1 MCIVSTKS
9 RTVLF
14 CAVAFAVVFILTFTL
29 SRLPNPD
36 SNSPVV
42 FTGSC
47 APTVTNGSTNPDDR
61 AHPLLADLPDFPGAN
76 GRVSVRGMVRSATCT
91 PRAGVLVKFWAAREG
106 GEYTEASYGSVYSDE
121 EGRYA
126 FSVPMPLAYPG
137 ASAPPHVHITA
148 EVDGVRVA
156 TEVFPDR
163 EHREFDLEIVPVR
176 RESGNVPGTAPLP

>member
-1 MCIVSTKS
+1 MYIVSTKS

-14 CAVAFAVVFILTFTL
+14 CAVAFAVVSILTFAI
-29 SRLPNPD
+29 SRLPNPG
-36 SNSPVV
+36 SNSPAAS
-42 FTGSC
+42 TGSC
-47 APTVTNGSTNPDDR
+47 TPTVANGSTNPDDR
-61 AHPLLADLPDFPGAN
+61 VHPLLADLSDFPGAN
-76 GRVSVRGMVRSATCT
+76 GRVSVRGTVRSATCV

-106 GEYTEASYGSVYSDE
+106 GEYTESSYGSVYSDE

-137 ASAPPHVHITA
+137 ASAPPHVHIAA
-148 EVDGVRVA
+148 EVDGVWVA

-176 RESGNVPGTAPLP
+176 QEPENVSGTAPLP